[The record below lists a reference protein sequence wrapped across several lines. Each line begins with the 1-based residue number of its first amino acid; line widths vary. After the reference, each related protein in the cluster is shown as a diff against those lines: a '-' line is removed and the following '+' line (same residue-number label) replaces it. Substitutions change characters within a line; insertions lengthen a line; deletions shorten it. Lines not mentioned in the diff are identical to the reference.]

1 MAQKVTDMISKISR
15 FGTVKGNKYK
25 VIFGGMVG
33 NADSVMGKIGIPLG
47 GDLATAIRGSNL
59 EIANPDITG
68 KFSPIISDAFNSRF
82 SLSCDSV
89 NMPGRSMATSNF
101 KTIGPSR
108 EMPYG
113 KVYGGDISMTFLLGQ
128 DRLERKIF
136 ETWMDSISNPK
147 NNRFKYYDDYV
158 CNCDILMFDE
168 LGTPVYKSRL
178 VEVYPKEVGAIQLSN
193 EGGDM
198 AKQNVTLHYRKYIPI
213 NLDFGELSDVY
224 DGLNSASHTSRQ
236 FMDALGVD
244 DGGVL
249 DQLTRVRET
258 FEKYGD
264 DGRVVSKSFKSVGLG
279 GF

>member
-47 GDLATAIRGSNL
+47 GDLGTAIRESNL

-128 DRLERKIF
+128 DMLERKIF

-193 EGGDM
+193 EGSDM